1 MSTASIGTSVS
12 GSKFSYYTLE
22 KKSELINFT
31 KRIACAVANI
41 FIGIGNFFYECFFTK
56 KKIEVSPPIDI
67 PSSPVPDKPLVKPIA
82 VEPIDPNI
90 SSPRTWVNAKGKT
103 VCDEVTYLP
112 CVSEN
117 PLKRVM
123 TTLKQEGDVLER
135 AAEEYASGVDS
146 ILPKDFDKHNPGMQ
160 LTPEE
165 VLLFKNY
172 QLSQIINSYI
182 EAFKAERNREPTKEE
197 LAQAYSEEIIA
208 EIFLAVENHLK
219 KATGNQVE
227 DLKKFIKTLGESKPT
242 LLNNLMTTTLGL
254 VAGAACVYFG
264 SQLGTYLG
272 DKGSELLLS
281 IKDYNQTN
289 LIGSM
294 SAVALTGLQGAA
306 FLRRGYNWGKIA
318 LAGSIMAAKVLTPSS
333 GESRL
338 SLKALGKAGAALVG
352 GYITVPIIYRGM
364 KDYYDHQEL
373 AIGNESKYVIRDYF
387 GIGLMDR
394 FKNYALEKVLEAE
407 LPSRKVFEKAYGVA
421 KQSTMGYLF
430 ATTVLGLG
438 SMTAGSLA
446 LATAFFL

>member
-1 MSTASIGTSVS
+1 
-12 GSKFSYYTLE
+12 
-22 KKSELINFT
+22 
-31 KRIACAVANI
+31 
-41 FIGIGNFFYECFFTK
+41 
-56 KKIEVSPPIDI
+56 
-67 PSSPVPDKPLVKPIA
+67 
-82 VEPIDPNI
+82 
-90 SSPRTWVNAKGKT
+90 
-103 VCDEVTYLP
+103 
-112 CVSEN
+112 
-117 PLKRVM
+117 
-123 TTLKQEGDVLER
+123 
-135 AAEEYASGVDS
+135 
-146 ILPKDFDKHNPGMQ
+146 
-160 LTPEE
+160 
-165 VLLFKNY
+165 
-172 QLSQIINSYI
+172 
-182 EAFKAERNREPTKEE
+182 
-197 LAQAYSEEIIA
+197 
-208 EIFLAVENHLK
+208 
-219 KATGNQVE
+219 
-227 DLKKFIKTLGESKPT
+227 
-242 LLNNLMTTTLGL
+242 
-254 VAGAACVYFG
+254 
-264 SQLGTYLG
+264 
-272 DKGSELLLS
+272 
-281 IKDYNQTN
+281 
-289 LIGSM
+289 M